1 MDKLI
6 QSANII
12 IRANRP
18 PDSSEQ
24 CITVFQQENF
34 LQLTIQTKG
43 CRFSACGSCSM
54 CNYGCGQEPDTDKLL
69 KELSGILEQAKNE
82 NVQTILLGASGS
94 FLDLQEI
101 PEQTQDIILK
111 EVFQSG
117 IPQIIIETHYSS
129 VSDAALRRVSSL
141 LPKRRIELEVGLESA
156 NQWIREHILN
166 KHIDSAGFEA
176 MISRAHHF
184 QMTVTANLLLG
195 VPFLSEAAQI
205 SETLESIRW
214 LLSKK
219 IDYIMVFP
227 LNIHPYTLFQW
238 LHQKGMVQPT
248 SLWMAVFL
256 LSKLDDYEL
265 NHISMAWY
273 GNRSIDYGA
282 AQSSVPP
289 QACGVCR
296 DMLLTFFEEF
306 YANRDLLHRKAQI
319 EKILRAPFSCGC
331 REKVFEAASSKSHFL
346 EAEYL
351 TARDM
356 MKGLIGIH
364 ERT

>member
-6 QSANII
+6 QSANIT

-18 PDSSEQ
+18 PDPSDQ
-24 CITVFQQENF
+24 CITVFLQGDF
-34 LQLTIQTKG
+34 LQLTVQTKG
-43 CRFSACGSCSM
+43 CRLSAYGSCSM

-69 KELSGILEQAKNE
+69 KELSCILKQAVTK

-94 FLDLQEI
+94 FLDPQEI
-101 PEQTQDIILK
+101 PEQTQDAVLK
-111 EVFQSG
+111 AVFQSG

-129 VSDAALRRVSSL
+129 ASDAALRRVSSL
-141 LPKRRIELEVGLESA
+141 LPKRRIELEIGLESA
-156 NQWIREHILN
+156 NQWIREYILN
-166 KHIDSAGFEA
+166 KHIDPFGFEA
-176 MISRAHHF
+176 MIARAHHF

-205 SETLESIRW
+205 SETLDSIRW

-238 LHQKGMVQPT
+238 LHQKGMVQPP
-248 SLWMAVFL
+248 SLWMAVSL
-256 LSKLDDYEL
+256 LSKLDDHEL
-265 NHISMAWY
+265 NHISIAWY
-273 GNRSIDYGA
+273 GNRSIDYGR
-282 AQSSVPP
+282 AQVSVPP
-289 QACGVCR
+289 QACGSCR
-296 DMLLTFFEEF
+296 NVLLTFFEEF
-306 YANRDLLHRKAQI
+306 YINRDLRHRKAQI
-319 EKILRAPFSCGC
+319 KKILREPLACSC
-331 REKVFEAASSKSHFL
+331 REKALKAVSSKPCFL
-346 EAEYL
+346 ETEYL
-351 TARDM
+351 TARGM